1 MEELIKKYEEAKEVA
16 NNLYREILNT
26 PDGFLYFTQLRRY
39 GSVYWQNHKNEF
51 SVQELCYEY
60 DGEEGIVDVYT
71 NNTNHNISNYGDVK
85 VITEQEIIDMSKEN
99 VSMTSAITD
108 WMRRGILN

>member
-71 NNTNHNISNYGDVK
+71 NNTNHNISNYGNVNFM
-85 VITEQEIIDMSKEN
+85 TEQEIIDISKEN

-108 WMRRGILN
+108 WMGRGLLN

>member
-16 NNLYREILNT
+16 NTLYREILNT

>member
-16 NNLYREILNT
+16 NNLYHEILNT
-26 PDGFLYFTQLRRY
+26 PDGFIYFTQLRRY
-39 GSVYWQNHKNEF
+39 GSVYWQNHENKF

-85 VITEQEIIDMSKEN
+85 VMTEQEIINMSKEN

-108 WMRRGILN
+108 WMRRGLLN